1 MRFISLSIFCLMLPL
16 ASFSQMSSNPYVK
29 LVEKQTGKR
38 LQLFAEN
45 TDSIPYMVFLRVT
58 TADYRRTSKRPILK
72 EIPGH
77 SRLLLKTLIVLNGK
91 EGHYDATFIVNEV
104 TNNIAIRK
112 SKALDIKISDA
123 QLQKTVLIFTNS
135 NCDLCDEIIE
145 ILAENAF
152 NYEDYNL
159 ETNTEAS
166 EVLTIELKDS
176 ASIEE
181 IMFPVLKIEDTVY
194 MTIKTRQEFIDI
206 LKLHFD

>member
-1 MRFISLSIFCLMLPL
+1 MLPL